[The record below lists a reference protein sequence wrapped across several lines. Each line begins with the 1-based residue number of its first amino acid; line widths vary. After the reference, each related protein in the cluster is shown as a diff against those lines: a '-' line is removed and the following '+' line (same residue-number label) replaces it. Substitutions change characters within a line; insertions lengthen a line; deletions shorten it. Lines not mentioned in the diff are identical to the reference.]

1 MIKIK
6 LPVDQIVADYESGLS
21 CQKIADKH
29 AVCFMTIK
37 RRLKEAGVQIRPY
50 AKKFQ
55 GENALPMEEIIADYK
70 AGMSPS
76 KLGEKYGTNQST
88 IRLRLKEAEVLGC
101 AEYQSNF
108 SLAEARAKVDHVP
121 IYDEY
126 SQDTL
131 DSICK
136 FYVEDYKTIK
146 EISQTLELPYHH
158 IRHILHRQGVPVR
171 GVQRIHTLDWNSI
184 KSDLESGIHHHRVM
198 EKYNIGRDMIV
209 RCLGKEYLKMGATED
224 RLVSKSTEVKF
235 KKRKHPAQSQ
245 YKQRHRRNNDKR
257 SVQFKSL
264 AMALRRFDDQGG
276 KEARV
281 LCMPGKSCWDIEYFK
296 SKDLVSEIVA
306 IEKDEK
312 TFELI
317 KSKHGDVEVHHSS
330 TSSFFSSYKG
340 KSFDIIY
347 LDYYSCFTYSVE
359 QDLLLIFENKIVSD
373 KGTVV
378 VNFFAGREPEHEQIR
393 FKRHFDN
400 LMRIMDQE
408 LDWDSLE
415 GNLKRVNA
423 FNGFIVKYRRL
434 PLFPFKENKKKKGKI
449 EYCLCSRPYWFSYK
463 TLSGKHDMLTGVFKV
478 SYRSRTTK
486 IEDFDW
492 TVKGEKTFSATGNHQ
507 RYISKVSS
515 RTSYSVSNS
524 DRDQNIEAQILHLY
538 EKNHYTPKRAD
549 LKFSVSASQYNDIIL
564 KLGLLRPGG
573 GVRHTDADL
582 LEELRRI
589 NAREG
594 CVNYEH
600 LQRAN
605 IIRTKRIANSNIA
618 RKCIALCEQEG
629 FIEGISKNK
638 VQNAIRRYH
647 FLTRYLNHLRSGGL
661 KSTFSSQGLIKRY
674 LKGRGDNHL
683 RAEQLLKETK
693 EYLDLINVVY

>member
-21 CQKIADKH
+21 CHKIADKY

-37 RRLKEAGVQIRPY
+37 RRLKEAGVQIRPH
-50 AKKFQ
+50 ARKFQ
-55 GENALPMEEIIADYK
+55 GENALPMDEIIADYER
-70 AGMSPS
+70 GMSPS
-76 KLGEKYGTNQST
+76 KLGEKYGTNQTT

-131 DSICK
+131 DTICE
-136 FYVEDYKTIK
+136 FYVEDCKTIK

-171 GVQRIHTLDWNSI
+171 SIQRIHTFDWDSI

-198 EKYNIGRDMIV
+198 EKYNISRDMVV
-209 RCLGKEYLKMGATED
+209 RCLGQEYLKMGATED
-224 RLVSKSTEVKF
+224 RIVSKSTEVKF
-235 KKRKHPAQSQ
+235 KKRKHPTQSQ

-257 SVQFKSL
+257 SVQLKSL
-264 AMALRRFDDQGG
+264 AMALRRFDHQGG
-276 KEARV
+276 EDARV

-317 KSKHGDVEVHHSS
+317 KRKHGDVEVHHSS

-373 KGTVV
+373 DGTVI

-408 LDWDSLE
+408 LDWESLE

-434 PLFPFKENKKKKGKI
+434 PLFPFKENKKKKGKV
-449 EYCLCSRPYWFSYK
+449 EYCLCTRPHWFSYK

-478 SYRSRTTK
+478 SYRNRTTV
-486 IEDFDW
+486 IENADW
-492 TVKGEKTFSATGNHQ
+492 TVKGEKPFSATVNHK

-515 RTSYSVSNS
+515 RTSYAVSNA
-524 DRDQNIEAQILHLY
+524 DRDQNIEEQILYLY
-538 EKNHYTPKRAD
+538 ENNHYTPKRAD
-549 LKFSVSASQYNDIIL
+549 LKFSVSARKYNDIIL
-564 KLGLLRPGG
+564 KLGLLRTGH
-573 GVRHTDADL
+573 VRHTDKEILA
-582 LEELRRI
+582 ELRRI

-600 LQRAN
+600 LQRAKL
-605 IIRTKRIANSNIA
+605 IRTKNIANSNTT

-638 VQNAIRRYH
+638 VQNAIRRYS
-647 FLTRYLNHLRSGGL
+647 FLKRYLDHLKSGGL
-661 KSTFSSQGLIKRY
+661 KSTFSSQNLIKRY
-674 LKGRGDNHL
+674 LKGRGENHL

>member
-1 MIKIK
+1 MSYDK
-6 LPVDQIVADYESGLS
+6 LAEKYGVS
-21 CQKIADKH
+21 H
-29 AVCFMTIK
+29 TTIR
-37 RRLKEAGVQIRPY
+37 RRLKKADVQIRPY
-50 AKKFQ
+50 SRKFQ
-55 GENALPMEEIIADYK
+55 GENALPMDEIIADHQR
-70 AGMSPS
+70 GMSPN
-76 KLGEKYGTNQST
+76 KLAEKYGSNPTT
-88 IRLRLKEAEVLGC
+88 IRLRLKEVGVYGC
-101 AEYQSNF
+101 AEYHSGLSL
-108 SLAEARAKVDHVP
+108 SLAKAKEDHVP

-136 FYVEDYKTIK
+136 FYVEDCKTIK
-146 EISQTLELPYHH
+146 EISQSLELPYHH

-171 GVQRIHTLDWNSI
+171 SSQRVHTFNWDSI

-209 RCLGKEYLKMGATED
+209 RCLGKDYLYMGAEED
-224 RLVSKSTEVKF
+224 ILVPKSTDVKF
-235 KKRKHPAQSQ
+235 KKRNYPKQSQ

-257 SVQFKSL
+257 SVQVKSL
-264 AMALRRFDDQGG
+264 AMALRKFDDQGG
-276 KEARV
+276 KDARV

-306 IEKDEK
+306 IEKDDK

-317 KSKHGDVEVHHSS
+317 KSKHGDVEIHHSS

-373 KGTVV
+373 KGTIVI
-378 VNFFAGREPEHEQIR
+378 NFFAGRESENEQIR

-434 PLFPFKENKKKKGKI
+434 PLFPFKENKKKKRKPV
-449 EYCLCSRPYWFSYK
+449 YCLCSRPYWFSYK
-463 TLSGKHDMLTGVFKV
+463 TLSGKNDMLTGVFKV
-478 SYRSRTTK
+478 SYRSRTTL
-486 IEDFDW
+486 IENNDW
-492 TVKGEKTFSATGNHQ
+492 TVKGEKPFSATVKYQ
-507 RYISKVSS
+507 KYISRVNSS
-515 RTSYSVSNS
+515 TSYSVSNA
-524 DRDQNIEAQILHLY
+524 DRTQNIEEQILYLY
-538 EKNHYTPKRAD
+538 EKNHYTPKRSD
-549 LKFSVSASQYNDIIL
+549 LNFAVSVSQYNDITS
-564 KLGLLRPGG
+564 KLGLLRPVG
-573 GVRHTDADL
+573 RHTDEDILA
-582 LEELRRI
+582 ELRRI

-594 CVNYEH
+594 CVSYEL

-605 IIRTKRIANSNIA
+605 IIKTKKIANSNIT

-629 FIEGISKNK
+629 FIEGISRNK
-638 VQNAIRRYH
+638 IQNAMRKYH
-647 FLTRYLNHLRSGGL
+647 FLNRYLNHLRSGGL
-661 KSTFSSQGLIKRY
+661 KSTFWSQTLIKRY
-674 LKGRGDNHL
+674 LKGKGDNHL